1 MEFGKVS
8 MKISDSPAYKGLR
21 AFEFMDSVGE
31 HKGEKLGIENLKSG
45 LRFLF
50 KASKEAVEFFEAKGF
65 KKITEGIDL
74 ISVGNEFKNEI
85 KDQLPVM
92 LAEIIDLDNEEI
104 KEVGND
110 LATYIQHF
118 GGLESEEQK
127 AILIDLLMWLDL
139 GYSLFK
145 RFNFGG
151 KK

>member
-8 MKISDSPAYKGLR
+8 MKISDSPVYKGLR

-31 HKGEKLGIENLKSG
+31 VNEGEKLGIENIKSG

-50 KASKEAVEFFEAKGF
+50 STSKEVVEFFEAKGF

-74 ISVGNEFKNEI
+74 ISVGNEFQDEI
-85 KDQLPVM
+85 KDKLPVM
-92 LAEIIDLDNEEI
+92 LAEIIDLDSEEI
-104 KEVGND
+104 AEIGND

-118 GGLESEEQK
+118 GGLESDEQR
-127 AILIDLLMWLDL
+127 AIMIDLLMWLDL

-151 KK
+151 K

>member
-8 MKISDSPAYKGLR
+8 MKIQDSPAYKGLR

-31 HKGEKLGIENLKSG
+31 HKGEKLGIENLKNG

-50 KASKEAVEFFEAKGF
+50 NASKEAVEFFEAKGF

-74 ISVGNEFKNEI
+74 ISVGNEFNNEI
-85 KDQLPVM
+85 KDKLPVM
-92 LAEIIDLDNEEI
+92 LAEIIDLDNDEI
-104 KEVGND
+104 KEVAND

-118 GGLESEEQK
+118 GGLQGDEQR

-139 GYSLFK
+139 GYSLYK
-145 RFNFGG
+145 RFNFSG